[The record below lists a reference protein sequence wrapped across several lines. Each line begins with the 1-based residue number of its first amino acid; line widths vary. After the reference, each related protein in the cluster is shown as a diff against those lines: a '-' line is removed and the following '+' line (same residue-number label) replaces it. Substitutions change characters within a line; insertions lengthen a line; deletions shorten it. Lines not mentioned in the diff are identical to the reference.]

1 MTKKPKL
8 TDEQAV
14 QQFVWLTTG
23 AGNELQQLAGGASH
37 APVFDRPLTSYLRV
51 VAETA
56 NALADYGDQPEVEEE
71 PAEPEPVKAE
81 EPKAKNAEEKAEK
94 AHEAKSEHS

>member
-14 QQFVWLTTG
+14 QQFVWLTTS

-56 NALADYGDQPEVEEE
+56 NALADYGDQPEAEE
-71 PAEPEPVKAE
+71 PEPEPVKVE
-81 EPKAKNAEEKAEK
+81 EPKAKKADEKAEK
-94 AHEAKSEHS
+94 AHESKSEHS